1 MKEEVVAD
9 EEYLGQFLVVIGHHD
24 VLCRSLG
31 QSHEHVDV
39 LHTSEGF
46 LPQLQLICHVQLSKS
61 CLEMSLKGL
70 GFIQIDGVHLRT
82 VFVGILDVVP
92 EEFAKSSELGLP
104 RVSQAEVERLM
115 CGALIHNLETG
126 VVL

>member
-1 MKEEVVAD
+1 M
-9 EEYLGQFLVVIGHHD
+9 
-24 VLCRSLG
+24 
-31 QSHEHVDV
+31 
-39 LHTSEGF
+39 
-46 LPQLQLICHVQLSKS
+46 
-61 CLEMSLKGL
+61 KGL

-126 VVL
+126 VVLQNLEDGAISLPQELEPWRNDCSISSVLGLFTRNCGKKESLWGFEGFEVLDICR